1 VPKKTLRLDETNF
14 KYFIFTS
21 LGERQS
27 CHPRWRGPERASM
40 SKKGDELRQ
49 KAEELRANADNIR
62 SDECH
67 RISLELAI
75 TAADLADQWDAME
88 LTRGYLGGRAE

>member
-1 VPKKTLRLDETNF
+1 
-14 KYFIFTS
+14 
-21 LGERQS
+21 
-27 CHPRWRGPERASM
+27 M

-62 SDECH
+62 SDESH

-88 LTRGYLGGRAE
+88 LTMGYLGGRAE

>member
-1 VPKKTLRLDETNF
+1 
-14 KYFIFTS
+14 
-21 LGERQS
+21 
-27 CHPRWRGPERASM
+27 M

-67 RISLELAI
+67 RISLELAV
-75 TAADLADQWDAME
+75 ADLADQWDAME
-88 LTRGYLGGRAE
+88 LTMGYLGGRAE

>member
-1 VPKKTLRLDETNF
+1 MKPISNILF
-14 KYFIFTS
+14 S
-21 LGERQS
+21 HSSGERQS

-49 KAEELRANADNIR
+49 KAEELRASADNIR

-88 LTRGYLGGRAE
+88 LTMGYLGGRAE

>member
-1 VPKKTLRLDETNF
+1 
-14 KYFIFTS
+14 
-21 LGERQS
+21 
-27 CHPRWRGPERASM
+27 M

-49 KAEELRANADNIR
+49 KAEELRASADNIR

-88 LTRGYLGGRAE
+88 LTKGYLGGRAE